1 MKKVFLSL
9 VLIFSTVMSMG
20 QSLDISNGK
29 WTLGSVKSQNVDTL
43 FYEVGG
49 IVFDMGKIKKKDKY
63 LIVCNSLGMNTTIVP
78 IGNKFQELD
87 FMVNYRFNRIQRKT
101 IKKMR
106 KELKGTVVKFYELD
120 EYDNPY
126 IPVGGEQNYQLIL

>member
-29 WTLGSVKSQNVDTL
+29 WTLDSVKSQNVDTL
-43 FYEVGG
+43 FYDVGG
-49 IVFDMGKIKKKDKY
+49 IVFDMKNLEKNDKF

-78 IGNKFQELD
+78 KGNWFQELNLVFD
-87 FMVNYRFNRIQRKT
+87 YRFNRLQRKT

-106 KELKGTVVKFYELD
+106 KELKGTVVEFYELD

-126 IPVGGEQNYQLIL
+126 IPVGGEQNYQLTL

>member
-106 KELKGTVVKFYELD
+106 KELKGTVVEFYELD

-126 IPVGGEQNYQLIL
+126 IPVGGEQNYQLTL

>member
-63 LIVCNSLGMNTTIVP
+63 LIVCNSLDMNTTIVP

-106 KELKGTVVKFYELD
+106 KELKGTVVEFYELD

-126 IPVGGEQNYQLIL
+126 IPVGGEQNYQLTL

>member
-29 WTLGSVKSQNVDTL
+29 WTLDSVKSQNVDTL
-43 FYEVGG
+43 FYDVGG

-106 KELKGTVVKFYELD
+106 KELKGTVVEFYELD

-126 IPVGGEQNYQLIL
+126 IPVGGEQNYQLTL